1 MQRKQAL
8 QISIVTIA
16 VISLSLLYFFY
27 PAKDFSFYPDCF
39 FNKLTGLFCPGCGS
53 QRAVSALLHGDVLK
67 AADFNILMLLSVPLL
82 MYSAFVFIWNS
93 FKDRKLQQR
102 VFYSPLF
109 AKSFLTFVI
118 LFGILRNLPYYPFN
132 WLAP

>member
-1 MQRKQAL
+1 MLHQRL
-8 QISIVTIA
+8 QIIIVTIA

-27 PAKDFSFYPDCF
+27 PAKDASFHPDCI

-67 AADFNILMLLSVPLL
+67 ASDFNILLLLSLPLL
-82 MYSAFVFIWNS
+82 AYAAFVFIWNS
-93 FKDRKLQQR
+93 FKQHKLQQR
-102 VFYSPLF
+102 IFYSPIF
-109 AKSFLTFVI
+109 AKGFLTVVI
-118 LFGILRNLPYYPFN
+118 LFGVLRNLPYYPFQ